1 MLSKKVTCSV
11 PKEQRPLAMSYTHG
25 AHAPPCSIYY
35 GGDHRVVPGQVAPL
49 ELHTAPAWLV
59 ADWMLAKARGEP
71 LSEAVENMLSNVT
84 NFSDGLHWLHHFC
97 SNN

>member
-49 ELHTAPAWLV
+49 YCARLVGCRLDACKSEGGAPF
-59 ADWMLAKARGEP
+59 R
-71 LSEAVENMLSNVT
+71 
-84 NFSDGLHWLHHFC
+84 C
-97 SNN
+97 C